1 MWLLNLLLNV
11 PPIYNLLLSKWTC
24 DNNILL
30 TSLVDVEKENMKKS
44 KTVHG
49 NGKAGIMYI
58 IKNY

>member
-1 MWLLNLLLNV
+1 MRLLNLLLNV
-11 PPIYNLLLSKWTC
+11 PPIYNLLLSKWKC
-24 DNNILL
+24 DNILL